1 MYSSRSFFRQQ
12 TSKYSPSINTAKIM
26 DGARQNEMP
35 SIKTGKIMDDRRQ
48 NDLPSIKT
56 AKIMDGRRQKE
67 LPSIKTGQIMDDRR
81 QKEVPSMKTGEI
93 MDGRSDKPAGKPLGR
108 VSAQSRPSGQGYLT
122 QTFQP
127 AFSFDPKIFT
137 WRT

>member
-1 MYSSRSFFRQQ
+1 
-12 TSKYSPSINTAKIM
+12 M

-35 SIKTGKIMDDRRQ
+35 SIKTGQIMDDRRQ

-67 LPSIKTGQIMDDRR
+67 
-81 QKEVPSMKTGEI
+81 VPSMKSGEI

-108 VSAQSRPSGQGYLT
+108 VSAQSRPIGQGYLT